1 MKSNQNPKVYVGT
14 YHKYNC
20 GSIYGAWI
28 DLAECATYAEFIK
41 KCREVHKDEPDPE
54 LMIQD
59 YDFFPDGLSCMEWLS
74 EAEFND
80 VISAFKDEEEA
91 EELPKFQII
100 DYSEKAIAIVGDTMS
115 IKEEFKKLGGR
126 YNPRLSCGAGWV
138 FPKSKSAEVQS
149 IIGCTGDIKTN
160 AEKQK
165 VVGNP
170 YKAVLEEYLAE
181 CKLPSDITFYG
192 KNNIGAVRSNYG
204 YILIPKPDIEN
215 KFCFRDEGA
224 DYEAY
229 KEIIKT
235 DKTLERYFLSENL
248 DTVDRKI
255 RKLEGEARLFVSQ
268 PRDCNGKVYWYE
280 GMYGEK
286 RNDND
291 IEMPNELRKE
301 LIKAYKVS
309 RALFEKRL
317 KNYLK
322 RYGTSHIHTWT
333 YWADA

>member
-1 MKSNQNPKVYVGT
+1 MRSNQNPKVYVGT

-20 GSIYGAWI
+20 GSIDGAWI
-28 DLAECATYAEFIK
+28 DLSECDTYADFIK
-41 KCREVHKDEPDPE
+41 KCKEVHKDESDPE

-59 YDFFPDGLSCMEWLS
+59 YDCFPDGLSCMEWLS
-74 EAEFND
+74 ESEFND
-80 VISAFKDEEEA
+80 VISAFKDEVEA
-91 EELPKFQII
+91 EELTKFQII

-115 IKEEFKKLGGR
+115 IKEELKKLGGR

-149 IIGCTGDIKTN
+149 IIGCEGNTPTN
-160 AEKQK
+160 VAKQK
-165 VVGNP
+165 VVVNP

-181 CKLPSDITFYG
+181 RKLPSDITYYG
-192 KNNIGAVRSNYG
+192 KKNIGAVRANGG

-215 KFCFRDEGA
+215 KFCFRDEGE

-235 DKTLERYFLSENL
+235 EKTLECYFLSENL
-248 DTVDRKI
+248 DKVDSKI
-255 RKLEGEARLFVSQ
+255 KLLEECARLFVSL
-268 PRDCNGKVYWYE
+268 PYDYNGQVSWYE
-280 GMYGEK
+280 GLWGEK
-286 RNDND
+286 RNESDV
-291 IEMPNELRKE
+291 EMPAELRDE
-301 LIKAYKVS
+301 LIEAYKVS
-309 RALFEKRL
+309 RSLFEKRL